1 MMDLMKMPRS
11 SPVSRA
17 LLPFRLIPRPADP
30 ESLRGTSNI
39 ICSFPSSHNNGRDT
53 SSFCRRE
60 RERERGREREREREG
75 GRGRERERERRRER
89 ESTNIGGRGGSVSA
103 DRY

>member
-60 RERERGREREREREG
+60 RERERERERWGGVREREREREREG
-75 GRGRERERERRRER
+75 GRGREREREREK
-89 ESTNIGGRGGSVSA
+89 EGE
-103 DRY
+103 